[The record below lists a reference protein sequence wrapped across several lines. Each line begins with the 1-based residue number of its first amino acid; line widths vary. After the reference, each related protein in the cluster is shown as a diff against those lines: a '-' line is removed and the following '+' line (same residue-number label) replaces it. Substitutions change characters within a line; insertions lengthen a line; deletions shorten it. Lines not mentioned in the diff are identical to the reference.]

1 MKNTTNISNE
11 ELMININKTK
21 EFRSSNL
28 EKFKSFA
35 SKYTKSDK
43 LKDVWKAFNRA

>member
-1 MKNTTNISNE
+1 MKNTTSLSNE

-21 EFRSSNL
+21 EFRSTNL
-28 EKFKSFA
+28 EKFKRFA
-35 SKYTKSDK
+35 SNYTGSYK